1 MASTS
6 AAITADVAP
15 KKVRTRIEYRRFN
28 VFHRWMHFLVFVS
41 FTVLVFTGMP
51 LKYKDTEWARWSMD
65 LFGGVTAAGVYHRIA
80 AIVTVF
86 YWTLEFTFMV
96 VMVLRSRGKLLR
108 SPGSMMPNKKDL
120 QDMIGMFA
128 WFFGKGPKPQFD
140 RYTYWEKFD
149 YMSLMAGTVII
160 GMTGFMMWFPLWF
173 TKVLPG
179 IFLNI
184 ALVIH
189 SNEAL
194 LAMGVIFIFVHFFSA
209 HVKPESFPLDKVIFT
224 GSLPVDHYKAERPLE
239 YARRVREGTLDE
251 VLVEKHI
258 TWKTY
263 AADVLWWTITAFA
276 GFCAILMTAFI
287 IWSVFD

>member
-1 MASTS
+1 MASTGGT
-6 AAITADVAP
+6 ATADAAP
-15 KKVRTRIEYRRFN
+15 STVRTRIEYQRFN

-96 VMVLRSRGKLLR
+96 VMVLRSRGRLLR
-108 SPGSMMPNKKDL
+108 SPGSMMPGKKDL
-120 QDMIGMFA
+120 EDIVGMFA
-128 WFFGKGPKPQFD
+128 WFFGKGPKPQID

-149 YMSLMAGTVII
+149 YVSLMVGTVII

-209 HVKPESFPLDKVIFT
+209 HVRPESFPLDKVIFT

-239 YARRVREGTLDE
+239 YARRVREGTLDD
-251 VLVEKHI
+251 VLIEKRI

>member
-6 AAITADVAP
+6 EAITAEAAP

-96 VMVLRSRGKLLR
+96 VMVVRSRGKLLR
-108 SPGSMMPNKKDL
+108 SPGSMMPGKKDL
-120 QDMIGMFA
+120 EDMIGMFA

-251 VLVEKHI
+251 VLVEKRI

>member
-1 MASTS
+1 
-6 AAITADVAP
+6 
-15 KKVRTRIEYRRFN
+15 
-28 VFHRWMHFLVFVS
+28 
-41 FTVLVFTGMP
+41 VLVFTGMP

-80 AIVTVF
+80 AIITVF

-96 VMVLRSRGKLLR
+96 VMVLRSRGKLLKG
-108 SPGSMMPNKKDL
+108 PGTMMFGKKDL
-120 QDMIGMFA
+120 EDMIGMFA

-173 TKVLPG
+173 TNVLPG

-239 YARRVREGTLDE
+239 YARRVSEGTLDE
-251 VLVEKHI
+251 VLVEKRI